1 MQQLEHYKAVAMSR
15 KNKKMTEVLKDAL
28 VEKGFF
34 VYIEVINILISI
46 LIFHEK
52 PHI

>member
-1 MQQLEHYKAVAMSR
+1 MQQLEHDKAVAMSR
-15 KNKKMTEVLKDAL
+15 KNKKMTEVLKNAL

-34 VYIEVINILISI
+34 VYTEVINILISI

-52 PHI
+52 LHI

>member
-1 MQQLEHYKAVAMSR
+1 MQHLEHDKAGAMSR

-28 VEKGFF
+28 AGKCFF
-34 VYIEVINILISI
+34 MYTEVINILISI

>member
-1 MQQLEHYKAVAMSR
+1 MQQLEHYKAEAMSR
-15 KNKKMTEVLKDAL
+15 MNKKMTEALKGAL
-28 VEKGFF
+28 VGKGFF
-34 VYIEVINILISI
+34 VYTEVINILISI

>member
-1 MQQLEHYKAVAMSR
+1 MQQLEHYKAEAMSR
-15 KNKKMTEVLKDAL
+15 MNKKMTEVLKGVL
-28 VEKGFF
+28 VGKGFF
-34 VYIEVINILISI
+34 VYTEVINILISI

>member
-1 MQQLEHYKAVAMSR
+1 MQQLEHYKAEAMSR
-15 KNKKMTEVLKDAL
+15 MNKKMTEVLKGAL
-28 VEKGFF
+28 VEKVFF
-34 VYIEVINILISI
+34 VYTEVINILISI